1 MLLLQRSEEKNM
13 LKKMFV
19 DIIEKLFFRK
29 THIFPLV
36 LCKFYMSLYFQCLIY
51 FLLFEVKKV
60 KNKNEEDERLVKYPN
75 LVFRFVDATTKIS

>member
-51 FLLFEVKKV
+51 FLQFEEKKIE
-60 KNKNEEDERLVKYPN
+60 K
-75 LVFRFVDATTKIS
+75 